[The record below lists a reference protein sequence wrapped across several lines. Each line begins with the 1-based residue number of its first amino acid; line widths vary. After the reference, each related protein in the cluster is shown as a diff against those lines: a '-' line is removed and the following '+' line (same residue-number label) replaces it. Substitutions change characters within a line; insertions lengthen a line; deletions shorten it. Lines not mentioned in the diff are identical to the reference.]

1 MDFELSESEKKFRD
15 EVRAWLEANKPHGD
29 GASEEGQR
37 DFIES
42 RRTWQKKMYDAGYV
56 GITWPKEYGG
66 RGGGFMEQLI
76 FNDEMIQAQAPE
88 PINVIGLGMG
98 GPVVIVHGTEE

>member
-15 EVRAWLEANKPHGD
+15 EVRAWLEANKPRGD

-42 RRTWQKKMYDAGYV
+42 RRTWQKEMYDAGYG
-56 GITWPKEYGG
+56 GITSPKEYGG
-66 RGGGFMEQLI
+66 RGGGYMEQRSMK
-76 FNDEMIQAQAPE
+76 DAMMQAQRTE
-88 PINVIGLGMG
+88 PLTVGARGVG
-98 GPVVIVHGTEE
+98 R